1 MCTAACAGRET
12 GLCIHT
18 ILFFDFNA
26 STRPFSSPT
35 ANDLTTNITRLS
47 HKSKEAIILN
57 E

>member
-18 ILFFDFNA
+18 ILFFVFNV